1 MTNPQ
6 IRIINGDQVT
16 DREMNDAE
24 HAQYQKDVAAEQ
36 TATAAAT
43 AAAAAKKSAYKKL
56 AALGL
61 TAAEIAAL

>member
-6 IRIINGDQVT
+6 IRIIDGDTVT
-16 DREMNDAE
+16 DREMT
-24 HAQYQKDVAAEQ
+24 AAEA
-36 TATAAAT
+36 ATYKTVCDDSKAQAAAD
-43 AAAAAKKSAYKKL
+43 AAQAAAKKSAYKKL